1 MDSDEQILRNALDIL
16 RDGGMCKI
24 LFAQGESHC
33 ARGAVLKALEPNW
46 NGDIS
51 SLPDRA
57 TWKEEQRISATYL
70 TPIAL
75 DLFHDRHDGHEWD
88 DIATV
93 NNHDDTVL
101 ADLEVIFEKAAVRA
115 SEVV

>member
-1 MDSDEQILRNALDIL
+1 MDSDEQILRDALDIL

-24 LFAQGESHC
+24 FFAQGESHC

-51 SLPDRA
+51 SLRDRSI
-57 TWKEEQRISATYL
+57 WKEEQRISATYL

-75 DLFHDRHDGHEWD
+75 DLFHDRLDDNGWD

-93 NNHDDTVL
+93 NNHPDTVL
-101 ADLEVIFEKAAVRA
+101 SDMEVVFEKAAIRA
-115 SEVV
+115 AERI